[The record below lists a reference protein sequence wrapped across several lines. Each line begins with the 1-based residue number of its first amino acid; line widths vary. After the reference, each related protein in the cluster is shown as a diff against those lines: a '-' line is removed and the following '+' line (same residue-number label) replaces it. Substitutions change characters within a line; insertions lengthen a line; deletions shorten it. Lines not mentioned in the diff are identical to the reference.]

1 MKEKKM
7 KRQLSKR
14 ARREERQFY
23 LFILPWV
30 VGFCLFTLVPLLCSV
45 VFSLF
50 DFSKLDLAMGNE
62 LRFVGFENFEKIIKD
77 IVYVEDGALKVGHF
91 GEAIGNTFFYA
102 IVRVFVGLAISFLFA
117 ALLNRNIKFK
127 KLFRVL
133 IYVPAIIPI
142 VGSAIVW
149 KGLFD
154 ERFSFFNF
162 LLNYLGIGP
171 VNWLGTNA
179 MGSVLLMSVWC
190 GIGPTMI
197 IILAAL
203 QSVPNELL
211 EAAKVDGANVFHRY
225 VHIVLPMISPTILYI
240 LITGFIGCLQAY
252 AEFDLVTGGGPG
264 YSTTTMSML
273 VIRAMD
279 GEGLGYACAMAWII
293 CIVVM
298 LFTLLF
304 FKFTQGKVYY
314 AEGEDK

>member
-1 MKEKKM
+1 MKM
-7 KRQLSKR
+7 KKTKLSKR
-14 ARREERQFY
+14 ARREERQFWTY
-23 LFILPWV
+23 ISPWII
-30 VGFCLFTLVPLLCSV
+30 GFCLFTLIPLACSV
-45 VFSLF
+45 VFSMF
-50 DFSKLDLAMGNE
+50 SFSKLDLAMGNE
-62 LRFVGFENFEKIIKD
+62 LEFVGLENFGKIFQD
-77 IVYVEDGALKVGHF
+77 ILYVEDGTLKVGHF

-102 IVRVFVGLAISFLFA
+102 IVRVFVGLAVSFFFA
-117 ALLNRNIKFK
+117 ALLNRNLKFK
-127 KLFRVL
+127 KLFRIL
-133 IYVPAIIPI
+133 IYIPAIIPM

-154 ERFSFFNF
+154 ERFSFFNY

-171 VNWLGTNA
+171 INWMGEGA

-203 QSVPNELL
+203 QTVPNELL
-211 EAAKVDGANVFHRY
+211 EAAQIDGANIFQRY
-225 VHIVLPMISPTILYI
+225 WHIVLPTISPTILYV
-240 LITGFIGCLQAY
+240 LTTGFISCLQAY

-279 GEGLGYACAMAWII
+279 GEGLGYACAMAWVI

-298 LFTLLF
+298 IFTMLF

-314 AEGEDK
+314 AEGDDK

>member
-1 MKEKKM
+1 MMK
-7 KRQLSKR
+7 KRNKRLLSKS
-14 ARREERQFY
+14 ARREERQFW
-23 LFILPWV
+23 LFILPWI
-30 VGFCLFTLVPLLCSV
+30 VGFCLFTLVPILCSI

-50 DFSKLDLAMGNE
+50 RFSKLDLAMGNQLE
-62 LRFVGFENFEKIIKD
+62 FVGTDNFEKIFRE
-77 IVYVEDGALKVGHF
+77 IVYYEEGSWHIGHF

-102 IVRVFVGLAISFLFA
+102 IVRVFVGLAVSFLFA
-117 ALLNRNIKFK
+117 ALLNRNLKFK

-133 IYVPAIIPI
+133 IYIPAIIPI

-154 ERFSFFNF
+154 ERFSFFNY

-171 VNWLGTNA
+171 INWLGTNA

-240 LITGFIGCLQAY
+240 LITGFISCLQAY

-279 GEGLGYACAMAWII
+279 GEGLGYACAMAWVI
-293 CIVVM
+293 CLIVMV
-298 LFTLLF
+298 FTLLF
-304 FKFTQGKVYY
+304 FRFTQKRVYY
-314 AEGEDK
+314 AEGDDK